1 MKTIEER
8 IQTFNQR
15 GNNWIFQ
22 RVVSLDIHF
31 VGNRPLSG
39 SSYIKLPE
47 FIVIKKAVMNME
59 NKDEYALQVGSN
71 KSTLS
76 G

>member
-8 IQTFNQR
+8 IQTLNQR

-22 RVVSLDIHF
+22 RVISLDTHF
-31 VGNRPLSG
+31 AGNRPLSG

-47 FIVIKKAVMNME
+47 FVVIKKAVMNME
-59 NKDEYALQVGSN
+59 NKDEYALQVGSD